1 MAETEYMVRG
11 RGYIRSIEDIEVI
24 PIGVGEGGTPIYVRD
39 VAHVQLGPELRRG
52 AVELDGEGEVAG
64 GVVIMRYGGDAL
76 KTIEAVRAKLDH
88 LRAGLPDG
96 VAIVPVYARGGL
108 IECAVDSV
116 QEIGRA
122 SWWERVGS

>member
-1 MAETEYMVRG
+1 MRISGWSSDVCSSDL
-11 RGYIRSIEDIEVI
+11 RSPTLPVMRA
-24 PIGVGEGGTPIYVRD
+24 IGVPELAAYVRD

-76 KTIEAVRAKLDH
+76 KTIEAVRAKLDQ

-96 VAIVPVYARGGL
+96 VEIVPVYDRGAL
-108 IECAVDSV
+108 IVRAVDNLKVKLLEEFVVVS
-116 QEIGRA
+116 R
-122 SWWERVGS
+122 